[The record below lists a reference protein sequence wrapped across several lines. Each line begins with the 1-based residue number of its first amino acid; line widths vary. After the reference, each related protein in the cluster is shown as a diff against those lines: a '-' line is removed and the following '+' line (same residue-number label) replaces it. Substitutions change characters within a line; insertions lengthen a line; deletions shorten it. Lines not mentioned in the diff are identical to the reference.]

1 MISHTT
7 SRESL
12 SASEILCSNLAQG
25 IHAVAQ
31 PLAVLVAS
39 LSKGHTD
46 RMNSEELRELTAS
59 SAVEVQRV
67 CTLFSCLQQLVMAE
81 SIKPQLSP
89 TPILPV
95 LAYAVDGV
103 NLLFQQDGLGLN
115 SVVPD
120 TCPPVLIDRART
132 LQALSRVLLV
142 VHRLSSAQDM
152 IELNTSL
159 SANAVQIVVRNLHLS
174 VAVIDAEASL
184 SIAVAEANMRSQKG
198 GLSLS
203 LQPFTVRIDLPRAPF
218 TY

>member
-7 SRESL
+7 SRESS
-12 SASEILCSNLAQG
+12 SASETLCSNLAQG
-25 IHAVAQ
+25 IHAAAQ
-31 PLAVLVAS
+31 PLAVLLAS
-39 LSKGHTD
+39 LSKDHTD
-46 RMNSEELRELTAS
+46 RMNSDELRELTAS

-67 CTLFSCLQQLVMAE
+67 CTLFSCLQQLVMTE

-89 TPILPV
+89 TPILPL

-103 NLLFQQDGLGLN
+103 NLLFQQDGIALS

-142 VHRLSSAQDM
+142 AHRLSGAQDT
-152 IELNTSL
+152 IELIASP

-184 SIAVAEANMRSQKG
+184 SIAVAEANMRSQQA

-203 LQPFTVRIDLPRAPF
+203 LQPFTVRIDLPMAPF
-218 TY
+218 AY